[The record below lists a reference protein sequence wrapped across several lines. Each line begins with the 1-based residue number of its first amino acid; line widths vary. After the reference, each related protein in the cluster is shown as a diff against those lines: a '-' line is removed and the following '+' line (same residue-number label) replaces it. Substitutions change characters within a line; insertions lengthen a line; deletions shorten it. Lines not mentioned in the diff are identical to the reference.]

1 MTFYFWGFWLFL
13 FMSTVHTHTLLA
25 IDHFERICGAIAE
38 AALTLL
44 ERVASSFI
52 CAPPCELAHVPRILK
67 I

>member
-1 MTFYFWGFWLFL
+1 MGFLAVFV
-13 FMSTVHTHTLLA
+13 FMSTVHAHTLLA
-25 IDHFERICGAIAE
+25 IDHFKRIWGTIAE

-52 CAPPCELAHVPRILK
+52 CAPPRELAHVPRILK